1 MNSEGEWILQMD
13 ALFIA
18 HQAQLRRAA
27 FKILRDWDQADDV
40 VHDAYLKI
48 RECSDNQVEV
58 KQPIAYLFR
67 IVRNMAIDQYRRYIF
82 ELDLFD
88 NEEEGLLVP
97 DKLRT
102 PEAYLMHY
110 QDLNLVMKA
119 LNKLPDRTRRVF
131 ELYRI
136 EGYTQR
142 MIAEELHI
150 SVSLVNIL
158 IHIAI
163 RHCKEALS
171 SRL

>member
-1 MNSEGEWILQMD
+1 M
-13 ALFIA
+13 
-18 HQAQLRRAA
+18 
-27 FKILRDWDQADDV
+27 
-40 VHDAYLKI
+40 
-48 RECSDNQVEV
+48 
-58 KQPIAYLFR
+58 
-67 IVRNMAIDQYRRYIF
+67 F